1 MIEKAELC
9 PVSHLLKRFPEY
21 QLLIINRN
29 GFKMDKTE
37 RRECDRI
44 NVPGATLAYRIEK
57 KLFKSSRFSDGYIPV
72 HDISLGGIRFL
83 SQTSFNLDDRI
94 TLKIF
99 LPDNGDSLIL
109 KGTVVWASDY
119 PGESY
124 EYLIGVR
131 FDPYGEKKNF
141 NSTDSLSKLKE
152 LEKQYS

>member
-1 MIEKAELC
+1 MM
-9 PVSHLLKRFPEY
+9 S
-21 QLLIINRN
+21 
-29 GFKMDKTE
+29 KTE
-37 RRECDRI
+37 RRECDRFHL
-44 NVPGATLAYRIEK
+44 PGATLSYRIEK
-57 KLFKSSRFSDGYIPV
+57 KLFKSSSFSGGYIPV

-99 LPDNGDSLIL
+99 LPDNGESLIL
-109 KGTVVWASDY
+109 KGMVVWASDY